1 MVMGIFWT
9 SIQSVISIVLFMA
22 VGYFC
27 RAKGWFSDKFS
38 KGLSQ
43 LIMKIALP
51 CGIFMSML
59 KRFHLNQLKSLSKGL
74 VYTILAILIGYVISW
89 IAVKVLQVPKGKRGL
104 MMTGIN
110 GANTVFIGM
119 PLNIALFGQVSIP
132 YLLVYYIINTIII
145 WTLGVW
151 VIAGDDPTADGKKG
165 VQIDWK
171 HFLPAPIWGFIIAI
185 PFLIWMPNAAT
196 TLPTF
201 ITNTLTGLGNLV
213 TPLSLMYIGIM
224 LKDFGISNIRFDK
237 YLNISLIGRFIVSP
251 LIMFGLVYFGM
262 HVMGIG
268 MVSMF
273 RKTLIIQSATPSLAV
288 LPILADQYH
297 GDVQFATNMVVATS
311 TLFVIVVPVIMLLL
325 NFM

>member
-1 MVMGIFWT
+1 MGIFWT
-9 SIQSVISIVLFMA
+9 SIQSVISIVLLMA

-27 RAKGWFSDKFS
+27 RGKGWFDDKFS

-43 LIMKIALP
+43 IIMKVALP

-89 IAVKVLQVPKGKRGL
+89 GVVKLLHVPRGKRGL

-119 PLNIALFGQVSIP
+119 PLNIALFGQISIP
-132 YLLVYYIINTIII
+132 YLLVYYIVNTIII

-151 VIAGDDPTADGKKG
+151 VIAGDDPTTEGKSGIK
-165 VQIDWK
+165 INWK
-171 HFLPAPIWGFIIAI
+171 HFLPAPIWGFIVAI
-185 PFLIWMPNAAT
+185 PFLIWMPDAAT
-196 TLPTF
+196 ALPTF
-201 ITNTLTGLGNLV
+201 ITKTLSDLGDLV

-224 LKDFGISNIRFDK
+224 LKDFGILNIHFDK
-237 YLNISLIGRFIVSP
+237 YLNISLMGRFIVSP

-273 RKTLIIQSATPSLAV
+273 RKTLIIQAATPSLAV

-311 TLFVIVVPVIMLLL
+311 TLFVIVVPIIMLLL